1 MSSVLAETHKPR
13 FELPVLTNNLLGT
26 FYSNYMCTILKIVF
40 CCFAIGLIEILC
52 SIAQQTISS
61 LKSSSVYEE
70 NLYHLTGVRNQVDLS
85 FLYNYWQQKLA
96 NTDATTKLFNI
107 LGVSFLQ
114 KINTAIV
121 LKKIKVLV
129 SFSLLLKTEFCA
141 FFKLK
146 AFNITQNK
154 FQTNPV
160 GIGSITPNDDWIQ
173 F

>member
-1 MSSVLAETHKPR
+1 M
-13 FELPVLTNNLLGT
+13 
-26 FYSNYMCTILKIVF
+26 YTILKLVF
-40 CCFAIGLIEILC
+40 CCYAIGLIEILC

-85 FLYNYWQQKLA
+85 FLYNYWQQKFA
-96 NTDATTKLFNI
+96 NTDATRKLFSI

-129 SFSLLLKTEFCA
+129 SFSLLLKTEFWA

-146 AFNITQNK
+146 AFIITQNT
-154 FQTNPV
+154 FQRNAL
-160 GIGSITPNDDWIQ
+160 GSGSITPNDDWIQ
-173 F
+173 L

>member
-1 MSSVLAETHKPR
+1 M
-13 FELPVLTNNLLGT
+13 
-26 FYSNYMCTILKIVF
+26 YTILKLVF
-40 CCFAIGLIEILC
+40 CCYAIGLIEILC

-85 FLYNYWQQKLA
+85 FLYNYCLQKFA
-96 NTDATTKLFNI
+96 NTDATRKLFSI

-146 AFNITQNK
+146 AFIITQNT
-154 FQTNPV
+154 FQRNAL
-160 GIGSITPNDDWIQ
+160 GSGSITPNDDWIQ
-173 F
+173 L